1 MKKISI
7 ITPCLNEKENLID
20 CCERVKK
27 IFNNEL
33 KTFDYEHI
41 IVDNNSDSETYKII
55 KKLTQNDKKIK
66 AIINNKN

>member
-7 ITPCLNEKENLID
+7 ITPCLNEKENLIE

-41 IVDNNSDSETYKII
+41 IIDNNYKQETIYKYN
-55 KKLTQNDKKIK
+55 LE
-66 AIINNKN
+66 

>member
-7 ITPCLNEKENLID
+7 ITPCLNEKENLIE

-41 IVDNNSDSETYKII
+41 IVDNNSDAETYKII
-55 KKLTQNDKKIK
+55 KDLTSNDKKIK
-66 AIINNKN
+66 SC